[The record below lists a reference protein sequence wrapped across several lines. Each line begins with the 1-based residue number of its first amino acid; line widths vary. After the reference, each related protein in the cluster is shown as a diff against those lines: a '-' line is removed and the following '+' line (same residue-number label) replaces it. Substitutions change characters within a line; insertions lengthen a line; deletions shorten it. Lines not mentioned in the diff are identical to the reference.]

1 MRCRLR
7 SYSLILSLA
16 NDATLL
22 HNSQQQYDT
31 QGGGDD
37 NDRGENTGENDGAN
51 GRTTSNSKAKKSS
64 SNSGSGSRP
73 KSASR
78 RKRSTD
84 NGDNSNGIEF
94 KADDEYYPTARGLVR
109 K

>member
-1 MRCRLR
+1 MHFT
-7 SYSLILSLA
+7 A
-16 NDATLL
+16 K
-22 HNSQQQYDT
+22 QQYDT

-37 NDRGENTGENDGAN
+37 NERGENTGENDGAN
-51 GRTTSNSKAKKSS
+51 GRTTSNPKAKKSS